1 MSQAFIREG
10 DDQWLS
16 DIGPSVK
23 ALSYF
28 LTRENNG
35 IEVYELK
42 TFIHSQGDEVHV
54 MSNGLSYKKDEQGKW
69 EIAELP

>member
-16 DIGPSVK
+16 DVSPTIN
-23 ALSYF
+23 ALIIF

-35 IEVYELK
+35 ISVYEKQILRDADGRQ
-42 TFIHSQGDEVHV
+42 IHV
-54 MSNGLSYKKDEQGKW
+54 MSNGLSYMKDEQGRW
-69 EIAELP
+69 SVV